1 MNKFKKLGLTALAG
15 SLAVTSAI
23 AGELS
28 VSGGASLGVS
38 NISNSAGSAT
48 GKSWTMGNSVT
59 MTGSGEL
66 DNGLNVSVSF
76 ELDNGTANG
85 TTSPFDSHSL
95 TVSSDELGTL
105 VFHGHGGDSA
115 QGAVDGTAAGNLWD
129 AGTGISGNV
138 AAAAGGNN
146 MMHYTL
152 PSIVDDLTIAASYT
166 PHATNDSHT
175 SYALTYSGVEGLT
188 VNYGRGDSGAPGSE
202 ITSTTMKATYA
213 VGSFTLG
220 VSNTEADKTGASD
233 REVTSYGITYTVSDD
248 LSIGYGQETFDREGA
263 TTDEETRGY
272 NVSYTTGGMT
282 LGAAFNEG
290 EGLNHTAGS
299 TQERWKLT
307 ASFAF

>member
-166 PHATNDSHT
+166 PHSTNDSHT
-175 SYALTYSGVEGLT
+175 SYALTYTGIEGLT
-188 VNYGRGDSGAPGSE
+188 VNYGRGDSGTPGSE

-220 VSNTEADKTGASD
+220 VSNTDADKTGASD
-233 REVTSYGITYTVSDD
+233 REVTSYGVTYTVSDE
-248 LSIGYGQETFDREGA
+248 LSIGYGQEVFDKEGESV
-263 TTDEETRGY
+263 DEEARGY

-282 LGAAFNEG
+282 LGASFNEG
-290 EGLNHTAGS
+290 EGLNHTSGS

>member
-1 MNKFKKLGLTALAG
+1 MNNFKKIGLTALAG
-15 SLAVTSAI
+15 SLAVSSAV

-28 VSGGASLGVS
+28 VSGAASLGLS
-38 NISNSAGSAT
+38 NTSGTQT
-48 GKSWTMGNSVT
+48 GKAWTMGNSVT
-59 MTGSGEL
+59 VSGSGEL
-66 DNGLNVSVSF
+66 DNGLNIAVSF
-76 ELDNGTANG
+76 EMDQGAAA
-85 TTSPFDSHSL
+85 TTSSPFDSHSL

-105 VFHGHGGDSA
+105 KFSGHGGDSA
-115 QGAVDGTAAGNLWD
+115 QAAIDGTAAGDLWD
-129 AGTGISGNV
+129 AGTGVSGNV
-138 AAAAGGNN
+138 ASAASENN
-146 MMHYTL
+146 MLHYTL
-152 PSIVDDLTIAASYT
+152 PSIVDDLTIAASYA

-175 SYALTYSGVEGLT
+175 SYALTYTGVEGLT

-220 VSNTEADKTGASD
+220 VSNTDADKTGASD
-233 REVTSYGITYTVSDD
+233 REVTSYGVTYTVSDE
-248 LSIGYGQETFDREGA
+248 LSIGYGQEVFDKEGE
-263 TTDEETRGY
+263 TVDEEARGY

-290 EGLNHTAGS
+290 EGLSNIAGS

>member
-175 SYALTYSGVEGLT
+175 SYAFTYSGVEGLT
-188 VNYGRGDSGAPGSE
+188 VNYGRGDSGAPGAE

-220 VSNTEADKTGASD
+220 VSNTDADKTGASD

>member
-15 SLAVTSAI
+15 SLAVTSAV

-38 NISNSAGSAT
+38 NTSNSAGHVT

-59 MTGSGEL
+59 FTGSGEL

-76 ELDNGTANG
+76 EHDQGTANNSG
-85 TTSPFDSHSL
+85 NGFDNHSL

-105 VFHGHGGDSA
+105 VFSGHGGDSA

-129 AGTGISGNV
+129 AGTGVSANV
-138 AAAAGGNN
+138 ASAASGNN

-152 PSIVDDLTIAASYT
+152 PTIVDDLTIAASYT
-166 PHATNDSHT
+166 PDATNDSHT
-175 SYALTYSGVEGLT
+175 SYAFTYSGVEGLT
-188 VNYGRGDSGAPGSE
+188 VNYGRGDSGAPGAE

-263 TTDEETRGY
+263 TVDEETRGY

>member
-15 SLAVTSAI
+15 SLAVTSAV

-28 VSGGASLGVS
+28 VSGAASLGVS
-38 NISNSAGSAT
+38 NTSNSAGHDE

-59 MTGSGEL
+59 FTGSGEL
-66 DNGLNVSVSF
+66 DNGLNVSLSF
-76 ELDNGTANG
+76 EHDQGTANNSG
-85 TTSPFDSHSL
+85 NGFDNHSL
-95 TVSSDELGTL
+95 TISSDDLGTL
-105 VFHGHGGDSA
+105 VFHGHGGSSA
-115 QGAVDGTAAGNLWD
+115 QGGVDGTAAGDLWN
-129 AGTGISGNV
+129 AGTGVSANV

-175 SYALTYSGVEGLT
+175 SYAFTYSGIEGLT

-220 VSNTEADKTGASD
+220 VSNTDADKTGASD

-248 LSIGYGQETFDREGA
+248 LSIGYGQEVFDKEGE
-263 TTDEETRGY
+263 TVDEEARGY

-282 LGAAFNEG
+282 LGATFNEG
-290 EGLNHTAGS
+290 EGLSNIAGS

>member
-175 SYALTYSGVEGLT
+175 SYAFTYSGVEGLT

-220 VSNTEADKTGASD
+220 VSNSEADKTGASD

-263 TTDEETRGY
+263 TVDEETRGY
-272 NVSYTTGGMT
+272 NISYTTGGMT

>member
-15 SLAVTSAI
+15 SLAVTSAV

-28 VSGGASLGVS
+28 VSGAASLGVA
-38 NISNSAGSAT
+38 NTSNSAGSVT
-48 GKSWTMGNSVT
+48 GKAWTMGNSVT
-59 MTGSGEL
+59 VTGSGEL

-76 ELDNGTANG
+76 EMDQGAAA
-85 TTSPFDSHSL
+85 TTSSPFDSHSL

-105 VFHGHGGDSA
+105 KFSGHGGDSA
-115 QGAVDGTAAGNLWD
+115 QGAIDGTAAGDLWD
-129 AGTGISGNV
+129 AGTGVSGNV
-138 AAAAGGNN
+138 QAAAGENN

-166 PHATNDSHT
+166 PHTTNDSHT
-175 SYALTYSGVEGLT
+175 SYAFTYSGIEGLT
-188 VNYGRGDSGAPGSE
+188 VNYGKGDSGAPGSE

-220 VSNTEADKTGASD
+220 VSNSEADKTGASD

-263 TTDEETRGY
+263 TVDEETRGY

>member
-15 SLAVTSAI
+15 SLAVTSAV

-28 VSGGASLGVS
+28 VSGAASLGVS
-38 NISNSAGSAT
+38 NTSNSAGHVT
-48 GKSWTMGNSVT
+48 GKAWTMGNSVT
-59 MTGSGEL
+59 FTGSGEL
-66 DNGLNVSVSF
+66 DNGLNVSLSF
-76 ELDNGTANG
+76 EHDQGTANNSG
-85 TTSPFDSHSL
+85 NGFDNHSL

-105 VFHGHGGDSA
+105 VFAGHGGASA
-115 QGAVDGTAAGNLWD
+115 QGAVDGTAAGDLWN
-129 AGTGISGNV
+129 AGTGVSANV

-175 SYALTYSGVEGLT
+175 SYAFTYSGVEGLT

-233 REVTSYGITYTVSDD
+233 REVTSYGITYTVSDE

-263 TTDEETRGY
+263 TVDEEARGY
-272 NVSYTTGGMT
+272 NIAYTTGGMT
-282 LGAAFNEG
+282 LGASFNEG
-290 EGLNHTAGS
+290 EGLNHTSGS

>member
-175 SYALTYSGVEGLT
+175 SYAFTYSGVEGLT
-188 VNYGRGDSGAPGSE
+188 VNYGKGDSGAPGSE

-263 TTDEETRGY
+263 TVDEETRGY

>member
-15 SLAVTSAI
+15 SLAVTSAV

-28 VSGGASLGVS
+28 VSGAASLGVA
-38 NISNSAGSAT
+38 NTSNSAGSSN
-48 GKSWTMGNSVT
+48 GKAWTMGNSVT
-59 MTGSGEL
+59 FTGSGEL
-66 DNGLNVSVSF
+66 DNGLNVSLSF
-76 ELDNGTANG
+76 EHDQGAANNSGNGFDN
-85 TTSPFDSHSL
+85 HSL

-129 AGTGISGNV
+129 NGTGISANV

-152 PSIVDDLTIAASYT
+152 PSIVDDLAITASYT
-166 PHATNDSHT
+166 PHTTNDSHT
-175 SYALTYSGVEGLT
+175 SYAFTYSGVEGLT
-188 VNYGRGDSGAPGSE
+188 VNYGRGDSGAPGAE

-233 REVTSYGITYTVSDD
+233 REVTSYGITYTVSDE

-263 TTDEETRGY
+263 TTDEEARGY